1 VEFIEAQAQYRAVQE
16 ELGTNPE
23 LGDFMPGTGGFRKM
37 LWADARG
44 GKGRRVG
51 LRIIYCH
58 FKSDHQIWLMTVFDK
73 DEASDLNPK
82 EKKALKAAIEGELAA
97 RAARSV
103 DRGDHRGYADG
114 EEGHFR

>member
-1 VEFIEAQAQYRAVQE
+1 VEFIEAQYRAVQE
-16 ELGTNPE
+16 EIGTNPE

-37 LWADARG
+37 LWADARR

-82 EKKALKAAIEGELAA
+82 EKKALKTAIEGELAA
-97 RAARSV
+97 RAAR
-103 DRGDHRGYADG
+103 RGRP
-114 EEGHFR
+114 RRSRRIC

>member
-1 VEFIEAQAQYRAVQE
+1 
-16 ELGTNPE
+16 
-23 LGDFMPGTGGFRKM
+23 
-37 LWADARG
+37 
-44 GKGRRVG
+44 
-51 LRIIYCH
+51 
-58 FKSDHQIWLMTVFDK
+58 MTVFDK
-73 DEASDLNPK
+73 DEASDLNPE